1 MRISTKNVLT
11 LRRPV
16 RLILSYYLSLVVIQ
30 IATGERVKQKEK
42 QYNYLAVYYVKYKQ
56 GSMREVRFK
65 SLEQRARQGL
75 NKVGEVYGAEL
86 RVAWGGGAQGAGI
99 EVEWGKW
106 SL

>member
-42 QYNYLAVYYVKYKQ
+42 QYNYLAVYYVKYK
-56 GSMREVRFK
+56 
-65 SLEQRARQGL
+65 
-75 NKVGEVYGAEL
+75 
-86 RVAWGGGAQGAGI
+86 
-99 EVEWGKW
+99 
-106 SL
+106 